1 MMQSDGAAAGGLPP
15 STATTANAAAGPSV
29 TDRAKAQMEQV
40 SSRVQD
46 ATANPILPVVFR
58 AWIWLFSLLSW
69 TITASCS
76 FTGNSDAVNF
86 QLAVG
91 LIIWLASFFWLGI
104 EIAILKDKSLPFQT
118 GSKILNRIEIYF
130 DATVAFLAFGAA
142 CSVAGITSSICTNKY
157 FNLNRTPDCD
167 KLLSS
172 NVFMCESAI
181 PLTSLSLP
189 PSLSLSLSHAHT
201 LTSWFAQRID

>member
-1 MMQSDGAAAGGLPP
+1 
-15 STATTANAAAGPSV
+15 
-29 TDRAKAQMEQV
+29 MEQV

-76 FTGNSDAVNF
+76 FLGNSDAVNF

-104 EIAILKDKSLPFQT
+104 EIAVLKDKSLPFQT

-172 NVFMCESAI
+172 NVFMWFTWLVQVI
-181 PLTSLSLP
+181 PLVIFTGPAIAKAAEAENATVLRSALG
-189 PSLSLSLSHAHT
+189 T
-201 LTSWFAQRID
+201 RT

>member
-1 MMQSDGAAAGGLPP
+1 MG
-15 STATTANAAAGPSV
+15 TATTANAAAGPSV

-76 FTGNSDAVNF
+76 FLGNSDAVNF

-104 EIAILKDKSLPFQT
+104 EIAVLKDKSLPFQT

-130 DATVAFLAFGAA
+130 DASVAFLAFGAA
-142 CSVAGITSSICTNKY
+142 CSVAGIPRASAPTSTSTSIARRIATSSSRPT
-157 FNLNRTPDCD
+157 
-167 KLLSS
+167 SS
-172 NVFMCESAI
+172 CGS
-181 PLTSLSLP
+181 
-189 PSLSLSLSHAHT
+189 
-201 LTSWFAQRID
+201 RG

>member
-1 MMQSDGAAAGGLPP
+1 MG
-15 STATTANAAAGPSV
+15 TATTANAAAGPSV

-46 ATANPILPVVFR
+46 ATANPILPVVFH

-91 LIIWLASFFWLGI
+91 LIFWLGI
-104 EIAILKDKSLPFQT
+104 EIAIIKDKSLPFQT

-130 DATVAFLAFGAA
+130 DASVAFLAFGAA

-172 NVFMCESAI
+172 NVFMWFTWLVQVI
-181 PLTSLSLP
+181 PLVIFTGPAIAKAAEAENATVLRSALGIR
-189 PSLSLSLSHAHT
+189 T
-201 LTSWFAQRID
+201 